1 MTVVQED
8 FGLHLQTEKSA
19 EELKSRLKEYEPWG
33 HKITFSNG
41 VSTENLERR
50 VPFNEFTLNKVKT
63 IEAEIPL
70 ESMRG
75 GKVLDIGS
83 NTGHNSIYIAA
94 QYGLSPTGIDISQ
107 RHLDVANMLSEMA
120 GIEGRYLF
128 ENAETFVEAENYDIV
143 LHFGTLYH
151 LPNPLLALKSTWQ
164 NLKPG
169 GYLAL
174 ETQCYEHEDPN
185 ICYFMH
191 MHNNDKSNFWALS
204 THVIETWLALQGFA
218 DIKILKT
225 VKMDF
230 IGPDMARVIMIAQ
243 KPEY

>member
-1 MTVVQED
+1 
-8 FGLHLQTEKSA
+8 
-19 EELKSRLKEYEPWG
+19 
-33 HKITFSNG
+33 
-41 VSTENLERR
+41 
-50 VPFNEFTLNKVKT
+50 
-63 IEAEIPL
+63 
-70 ESMRG
+70 
-75 GKVLDIGS
+75 
-83 NTGHNSIYIAA
+83 
-94 QYGLSPTGIDISQ
+94 
-107 RHLDVANMLSEMA
+107 
-120 GIEGRYLF
+120 
-128 ENAETFVEAENYDIV
+128 
-143 LHFGTLYH
+143 

-230 IGPDMARVIMIAQ
+230 LGPDMARVIMIAQ